1 MKWWKDPLF
10 KVVKPKIVDR
20 VWEMIICESESL
32 DVFDLLDV
40 QTLTRSLNY
49 VTWPFS
55 SIIASATK
63 GRHLHNS
70 RKKGF

>member
-32 DVFDLLDV
+32 GVFDLLDV
-40 QTLTRSLNY
+40 QTLNLLFKLRH
-49 VTWPFS
+49 VTFF
-55 SIIASATK
+55 
-63 GRHLHNS
+63 LHNCF
-70 RKKGF
+70 GH

>member
-20 VWEMIICESESL
+20 VWEMIISESESL

-49 VTWPFS
+49 VT
-55 SIIASATK
+55 
-63 GRHLHNS
+63 
-70 RKKGF
+70 